1 MAIYHCSVR
10 TISRADN
17 HSAVAAAAYRSGQIL
32 KDERTGQSHNYRNRK
47 GILNALIF
55 LPSTAPEAYAD
66 RLTLWNAAESAEVR
80 KNSRVAREI
89 ILALPHELSEA
100 MRLGLA
106 KDMALFLVEKYGVAV
121 DLAVHAPQE
130 AHGDDPRNHHAHL
143 LFTTREVTGD
153 GLGAKTRILDD
164 KEQGP
169 VQIELIRQVWETL
182 ANVALQQAGF
192 EGLRIDRRTLEDQGI
207 DRIPQEH
214 VGKAGTHADEA
225 EEKRKK
231 DDEEEDGETDTGKG
245 KAGSDDKAL
254 QPSAAKKD
262 SSSSK
267 QKAPAKDRPQTR
279 ATLNE
284 EIKRVNELRAAFSP
298 IPLKDQI
305 KELDRLMTRL
315 DARVQRLKTL
325 SDKTTLP
332 ERLSKAI
339 VSLFNRTKE
348 LFAVRTKDEA
358 ARSLSAAER
367 EAKAERQRARYGRTY
382 RAHIS
387 ERMAEMR
394 ENIQI
399 LETKQKQFQKYT
411 AFVEL
416 IERRV
421 DVIRPT
427 LKNPALPIKTEW
439 RITTVEAVQSKII
452 VESKQ
457 ARERI
462 PIEYMPTIKQEA
474 LTKSFTNVL
483 KATTSPLAVFIA
495 TAPRTEKVIVQRTPT
510 EFKNTPIKE
519 AIIPKQPVERDKPL
533 IWRVEVNERGKE
545 ILLRWRDDI
554 IERKAAAQVLNP
566 AGYSG
571 KFNHPTKI
579 VMEAEVIQ
587 KVRSEAFYARTK
599 VPPDLRAAPYP
610 LEKAEPVSRFSGQW
624 QKASHTQPPEP
635 VTKMSSKFNSV
646 AQVSPTST
654 PNTTADPDLKI

>member
-66 RLTLWNAAESAEVR
+66 RLTLWNAAESAEAR

-121 DLAVHAPQE
+121 DLAVHAPLE

-143 LFTTREVTGD
+143 LFTTREVTQEGM
-153 GLGAKTRILDD
+153 GAKTRILDD

-214 VGKAGTHADEA
+214 VGKAGTHADE
-225 EEKRKK
+225 EDEKRKT
-231 DDEEEDGETDTGKG
+231 DEEEDGETDTDKG
-245 KAGSDDKAL
+245 KAGSDDKSL
-254 QPSAAKKD
+254 TPSAAKKG

-267 QKAPAKDRPQTR
+267 QKAPAKDTPQTR

-284 EIKRVNELRAAFSP
+284 EIKQINLQRAAFSP

-305 KELDRLMTRL
+305 KELDRLMNRL
-315 DARVQRLKTL
+315 DARVQRLKIL

-332 ERLSKAI
+332 ERLSRAI
-339 VSLFNRTKE
+339 ISLFHKTKE
-348 LFAVRTKDEA
+348 VFAVRKKDEVV
-358 ARSLSAAER
+358 RNLSAAER

-387 ERMAEMR
+387 ERMTEMR

-399 LETKQKQFQKYT
+399 LETKQKQHQGYK

-421 DVIRPT
+421 EAVRGD
-427 LKNPALPIKTEW
+427 LKPPALPIKTEW
-439 RITTVEAVQSKII
+439 KITTAQAVHLKTIAEA
-452 VESKQ
+452 KQ
-457 ARERI
+457 VREKI
-462 PIEYMPTIKQEA
+462 PIEYKPTLKQVA
-474 LTKSFTNVL
+474 LTKTFVTVL
-483 KATTSPLAVFIA
+483 KASASPVAITHTVL
-495 TAPRTEKVIVQRTPT
+495 
-510 EFKNTPIKE
+510 PIKE
-519 AIIPKQPVERDKPL
+519 LPVKAMIPRPEEVRSKVREALESRKVWEVKLNEKGSAIMDKIHAEGRER
-533 IWRVEVNERGKE
+533 R
-545 ILLRWRDDI
+545 
-554 IERKAAAQVLNP
+554 IETVIAKTDLATKFSNP
-566 AGYSG
+566 AR
-571 KFNHPTKI
+571 I
-579 VMEAEVIQ
+579 VTNEEVIA
-587 KVRSEAFYARTK
+587 KVRAEAKIARFN
-599 VPPDLRAAPYP
+599 VPPDLRAYPYP
-610 LEKAEPVSRFSGQW
+610 PSATVAPQSNLRGAWDTTTQPEPKDEPVKMSSAFNGASGANSTKAEPLPSG
-624 QKASHTQPPEP
+624 PEM
-635 VTKMSSKFNSV
+635 KR
-646 AQVSPTST
+646 
-654 PNTTADPDLKI
+654 